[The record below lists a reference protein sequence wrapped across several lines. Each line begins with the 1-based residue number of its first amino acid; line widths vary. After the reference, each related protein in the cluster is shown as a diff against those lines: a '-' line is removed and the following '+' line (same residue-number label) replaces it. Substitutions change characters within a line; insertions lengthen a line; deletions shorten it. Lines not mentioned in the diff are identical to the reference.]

1 MHNKFTFIDLFAGIG
16 GLRLPFEDLG
26 GTCVL
31 TSEIDPYAKE
41 TYCANF
47 KEDGAHRFVG
57 DVRQVAEHDV
67 PDHDLLLAGF
77 PCQPFS
83 HAGLRKGFDDTRGTL
98 FFDVARIIDAKKPKI
113 VVLENVRGLRSH
125 DKGNTLERIL
135 QILDAEYF
143 TSVSDLN
150 AKHFGLPQSRAR
162 IFIVGIRRDIQDA
175 SSFKGISKPLAPVP
189 TTVGSILESAV
200 PEKYTIS
207 DRLWGSHQARKAKH
221 IENGNGWGYKLV
233 QPESTHTGTISARY
247 YKDGAEILIDQ
258 PGLNPRKLT
267 PREAARLQGF
277 PDEFKLPCSDSQT
290 YKQIG
295 NSVPV
300 TVVRALADTLAK
312 FLF

>member
-47 KEDGAHRFVG
+47 TEDSAHRFVG
-57 DVRQVAEHDV
+57 DVRQVSEHDV
-67 PDHDLLLAGF
+67 PDHDVLLAGF

-98 FFDVARIIDAKKPKI
+98 FFDVARIIEAKKPKV

-125 DKGNTLERIL
+125 DNGNTLERIL

-175 SSFKGISKPLAPVP
+175 SSFKGLSKPLAPVP
-189 TTVGSILESAV
+189 TTVGSILEGTV

-207 DRLWGSHQARKAKH
+207 DRLWASHQARKAKH
-221 IENGNGWGYKLV
+221 LENGNGWGYKLV